1 MPYATR
7 TLFGWSLNGPLGD
20 LSNNSQVSSHFVDL
34 EQRIS
39 KLWEVEQCDEDIQS
53 LSYDD
58 RKVHDLWQSEVT
70 LEDGHYVVPIP
81 WKDGNNQCLRI
92 ALKRRVD

>member
-1 MPYATR
+1 MPFATR
-7 TLFGWSLNGPLGD
+7 ILFGWSLNGP
-20 LSNNSQVSSHFVDL
+20 SHFVDL

-58 RKVHDLWQSEVT
+58 RKVQAMWQSEVK

-81 WKDGNNQCLRI
+81 
-92 ALKRRVD
+92 